1 MAAEGDIMLRES
13 LKWSD
18 DHAAKKIV
26 LYDSSG
32 NPHTSENPLPIAI
45 IDSEN
50 NAITPTQPT
59 DIQLAELI
67 PVLRSLILA
76 IANPSYIDKSANQ
89 MRAQVTGSVT
99 ATVAST
105 AITTIDS
112 YQGKL
117 LMVGIN
123 NDAWANTCRRLIT

>member
-1 MAAEGDIMLRES
+1 MSSIHDIINEQNDNVNKAHRVINVGDPPAGGATE
-13 LKWSD
+13 LKQNEQ
-18 DHAAKKIV
+18 IV
-26 LYDSSG
+26 ELQAIH
-32 NPHTSENPLPIAI
+32 NLQENL
-45 IDSEN
+45 D
-50 NAITPTQPT
+50 
-59 DIQLAELI
+59 QLT
-67 PVLRSLILA
+67 RSIKYLAQA
-76 IANPSYIDKSANQ
+76 IANPSYVDKSANQ

-105 AITTIDS
+105 ALTTIDS